1 MEQQRKPFAPIIIL
15 QIYGIL
21 IFIGILLAGSDSPWM
36 PWNNLLGL
44 ALVVFGGMG
53 MRRLK

>member
-1 MEQQRKPFAPIIIL
+1 MEKQSFAPIIIL
-15 QIYGIL
+15 QIYGLL
-21 IFIGILLAGSDSPWM
+21 IVVGILLAGSDSPWM